1 MNASFLLTGIIKQ
14 INEKRIQNEINTT
27 WKDVN
32 PRRNIPIKWDTR
44 IHIGY
49 TYHND
54 DYDRKVIIK

>member
-14 INEKRIQNEINTT
+14 INEKRIQEEINAT
-27 WKDVN
+27 WKDVS
-32 PRRNIPIKWDTR
+32 PRRNLPIKWDTQ
-44 IHIGY
+44 INIGY

>member
-1 MNASFLLTGIIKQ
+1 MNASFLLSGVIKQ
-14 INEKRIQNEINTT
+14 INEKRIQEEINAT

-32 PRRNIPIKWDTR
+32 PRKNIPITWDMQIT
-44 IHIGY
+44 IGY